1 MMRAARLPIAAPSIH
16 SRPMSPTQDAMA
28 AVLPHFPVEI
38 VAPDL
43 SPWLPGNAGVAGVQ
57 SFLGP
62 EPGPHVAIL
71 ALTHGNEIAG
81 AVVLD
86 ELLRAGLRPLRG
98 RLSLVFG
105 NPEAFARFDPG
116 HPTASRYLDEDLNRL
131 WDPATLDSTRH
142 SRELARAR
150 SLRPLIDT
158 VDTLVDLHSMLWP
171 SDPLILCG
179 TSARGR
185 AFATALATPSL
196 VVADNGHMSGRRLI
210 DYPRFSATNGSAR
223 AILVEAGQHW
233 RRTTL
238 GLTREAVMAT
248 LRLTGMLAGGHQRT
262 PASFVEV
269 TDTVTA
275 TTSNFAFVKEFRG
288 GEVISRRNTVIAVDG
303 ETEIRTPHDD
313 CMLIMPS
320 LRPAR
325 GHTAVRLARFV

>member
-1 MMRAARLPIAAPSIH
+1 MPPS
-16 SRPMSPTQDAMA
+16 QDAMA

-38 VAPDL
+38 AAPDL
-43 SPWLPGNAGVAGVQ
+43 SPWLPGNAGIPGVQ

-86 ELLRAGLRPLRG
+86 ELLRAGPRPSRG

-105 NPEAFARFDPG
+105 NPDAFARFDPS

-131 WDPATLDSTRH
+131 WDPATLDGARY

-150 SLRPLIDT
+150 ELRPLIDT

-185 AFATALATPSL
+185 DFATALATPSL
-196 VVADNGHMSGRRLI
+196 VVADNGHLSGRRLI
-210 DYPRFSATNGSAR
+210 DYPRFSAALGTAR

-233 RRTTL
+233 RRATV
-238 GLTREAVMAT
+238 GLTREAVRAA
-248 LRLTGMLAGGHQRT
+248 LRLTGMIQGAHEPP
-262 PASFVEV
+262 PANFVEV
-269 TDTVTA
+269 TDTITA
-275 TTSNFAFVKEFRG
+275 STANFAFVKEFRG
-288 GEVISRRNTVIAVDG
+288 GDVIARRNTVIAIDG